1 MQDIK
6 GLLRILDD
14 GFIWQIIDSE
24 NAEGYIGSVFELLD
38 DGSEAFVEHEDE
50 LTPGGLYGIEMGFV
64 NTNTCK
70 RILKTHGNFVDN
82 LWRIDDVMDKY
93 QVTEEEAQYIL
104 DKALTNDA
112 TMEQIWFAIDEFA
125 ELEGHEPQKEE

>member
-14 GFIWQIIDSE
+14 GFIWQIIDSDS
-24 NAEGYIGSVFELLD
+24 AEGYLGSVYELLD
-38 DGSEAFVEHEDE
+38 DGSEVLVESPEE
-50 LTPGGLYGIEMGFV
+50 LVPGGLYGIEMGFV

-70 RILKTHGNFVDN
+70 RILKTLKYFTDN
-82 LWRIDDVMDKY
+82 LWHVNDVMDKY

-112 TMEQIWFAIDEFA
+112 TMEQIWFAINEFA
-125 ELEGHEPQKEE
+125 ELEGHEPQNKE